1 MHHALL
7 EVHRR
12 GSARPETL
20 SVDTEE
26 ELIERLNSLQASE
39 SVLRIHVFRPTETLT
54 RKVTFVSS

>member
-12 GSARPETL
+12 DTCPEL
-20 SVDTEE
+20 IRVQNEE
-26 ELIERLNSLQASE
+26 ELKDRLDKLQASD
-39 SVLRIHVFRPTETLT
+39 SVLCIHIFRPTETLT